1 MVSSS
6 YSLAW
11 TLRNLLVLTTSQRVL
26 RETCVESADVLTYI
40 FNQSLASGIVPA
52 DWRVANIFALHK
64 KGAKELPENYRPI
77 SLTSICSKL
86 LEHIVYSS
94 ISQFLSDNHII
105 SPRQH
110 GFRPG
115 HSCETQ
121 LIHPSIIGQSR

>member
-64 KGAKELPENYRPI
+64 MGAKELPENYRPI
-77 SLTSICSKL
+77 SLTSIVYLNDLTSFSTIGLYRRGCQARSLARAIEDSQRKYKAYDL
-86 LEHIVYSS
+86 LKY
-94 ISQFLSDNHII
+94 QII
-105 SPRQH
+105 
-110 GFRPG
+110 
-115 HSCETQ
+115 
-121 LIHPSIIGQSR
+121 